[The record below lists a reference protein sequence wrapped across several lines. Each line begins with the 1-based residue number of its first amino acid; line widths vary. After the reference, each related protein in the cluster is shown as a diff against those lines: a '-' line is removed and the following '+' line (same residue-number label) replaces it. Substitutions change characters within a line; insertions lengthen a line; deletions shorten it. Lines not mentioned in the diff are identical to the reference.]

1 MTLTLPS
8 PGPVAL
14 LRDEAERLVEEH
26 PGVVGGLRGAVA
38 ALRAAGDALRDEA
51 LLEAVVVAAEVRAV
65 ALVLHG
71 RDQFVIFAVA
81 VQLRRYPLPDA
92 RRVLEVLWKYVIGHV
107 REDKLMDAGV
117 RLCTQRIGH
126 FDLTDND
133 LCSHARDKMGRMQI
147 KSITEQSN
155 GIMTALFW

>member
-51 LLEAVVVAAEVRAV
+51 LLEAVVAAAEVGAV
-65 ALVLHG
+65 AAALHG
-71 RDQFVIFAVA
+71 GDQPLIFAATVRR
-81 VQLRRYPLPDA
+81 RRYPLADA
-92 RRVLEVLWKYVIGHV
+92 RRVLEVLW
-107 REDKLMDAGV
+107 MD
-117 RLCTQRIGH
+117 
-126 FDLTDND
+126 
-133 LCSHARDKMGRMQI
+133 
-147 KSITEQSN
+147 
-155 GIMTALFW
+155 